1 MIPETNDPRRVAKR
15 WAIILFVV
23 IVAAMAAT
31 RTLSVKH
38 RSHSRGLLAQRT
50 EHAGNAAGRAGVGEQ
65 SPNTERTEPLSAFD
79 YAVCADNEIQIDG
92 SDGGGTIV
100 VGNLHNNARH
110 GGRVRIAGVCDV
122 FGRVTSVGTITVGFS
137 DKGVP
142 AVIHGS
148 VKADTIEI
156 GALGEVRSFEDL
168 NEEIQGVD
176 LDRDG
181 DAGDFLVGKVP
192 AAVEAFRRITSS
204 GAGMLSGDTDRH
216 IADGTQA
223 VELGVAPPPPIAPP
237 HPDFRVYYA
246 MVTGLSTYPPENDHA
261 LMEIAGDGQGHYFSS
276 APVFL
281 EWINSQKQ
289 VNVLCWRCA
298 GDGQIGPENST
309 DCPTC
314 EGTGKTPAVEIT
326 GVFYIDD
333 ETLDLSRIETSL
345 VIHGTIVVAKGDP
358 FREPRGTVQAG
369 GRSGGTDQFQR
380 KGSLI
385 VGGPTR
391 MHLRQTYRSDREGG
405 PYIWRH
411 RSLRTG
417 DDQQTIPLAVPEEE
431 HEMRAFPAFVAAS
444 QISIAPRGAGFASY
458 AGDIGDEAS
467 TVLEGIL
474 FAGSEIRIG
483 GRGGWKGEAI
493 VFDEEEARA
502 EDDILDE
509 SILRI
514 DLNDDGDV
522 FDLVKISDVSGR
534 PVVPVS
540 RGHYSIDINN
550 DGVLRKTVIGEDYG
564 EFFSQ
569 NGYTPP
575 VLVYHEGSM
584 FAETISIGG
593 QCAVLFDPNVPASKP
608 LFGFGVSPG
617 N

>member
-23 IVAAMAAT
+23 IVAAMAVT
-31 RTLSVKH
+31 RALSVRH
-38 RSHSRGLLAQRT
+38 RSHTRGPLAQAT
-50 EHAGNAAGRAGVGEQ
+50 EHAGNSADRAGVGDP
-65 SPNTERTEPLSAFD
+65 SPNTERTELLSALD

-92 SDGGGTIV
+92 SDGGGTVV

-122 FGRVTSVGTITVGFS
+122 YGRVTSAGTITVGYS
-137 DKGVP
+137 DKDGP
-142 AVIHGS
+142 AVIYGS

-168 NEEIQGVD
+168 NEEVQGVD

-192 AAVEAFRRITSS
+192 AAVEAFRRIISS
-204 GAGMLSGDTDRH
+204 GAEMLSGDTDRH

-223 VELGVAPPPPIAPP
+223 VEIGVAPPPRVAPP
-237 HPDFRVYYA
+237 HPDFRAYYA
-246 MVTGLSTYPPENDHA
+246 MVTGLSTYPPENGHA

-276 APVFL
+276 ASVFL

-309 DCPTC
+309 DCPAC
-314 EGTGKTPAVEIT
+314 GGTGKTPAVEMA

-345 VIHGTIVVAKGDP
+345 VIHGTVVVAKGDP
-358 FREPRGTVQAG
+358 FREPRGTVQAAG
-369 GRSGGTDQFQR
+369 QSGSTGQLQR

-385 VGGPTR
+385 LGGPTR
-391 MHLRQTYRSDREGG
+391 MHLRQTYRSDRDGG

-411 RSLRTG
+411 RTLRTG
-417 DDQQTIPLAVPEEE
+417 DDQQSIPLAVPEEG

-444 QISIAPRGAGFASY
+444 QISIAPRGAGFASH

-493 VFDEEEARA
+493 VFDEEEARSD
-502 EDDILDE
+502 DDILDE

-522 FDLVKISDVSGR
+522 FDLVRISDVLGR

-540 RGHYSIDINN
+540 RGHYTIDINN

-584 FAETISIGG
+584 FAEAISIGG
-593 QCAVLFDPNVPASKP
+593 QCAVLFDPDVPTSKP